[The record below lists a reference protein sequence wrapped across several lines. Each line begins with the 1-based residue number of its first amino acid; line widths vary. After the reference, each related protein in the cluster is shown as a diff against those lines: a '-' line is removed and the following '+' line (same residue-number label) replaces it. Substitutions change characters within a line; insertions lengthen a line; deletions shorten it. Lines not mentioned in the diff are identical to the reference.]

1 MDIDKR
7 KLDMSGRPQPDKL
20 EHQSTSSSGWK
31 IKRRKMVIP
40 KNGQESPLKNGSNRR
55 ELRLPKAPKGEGQAL
70 NVKQPALLSEP
81 GHPSPLEEQAPPSRS
96 LFRLPVMLG
105 SGVIAA
111 AGILALFFAPGTTW
125 FDKTPPHDSPETPSA
140 AVLPDEEKTTPG
152 AESSDLLVHAV
163 ALPSLEDDGPL
174 PIYFRLSKPSDQ
186 PIDITY
192 ETQNYTAEAGVDFTP
207 GTGVVTIEPGHTTVN
222 FSVPLIDDDQ
232 VETVEMFRLI
242 LSVDKK
248 LAELTSSELT
258 ATVLDDD
265 DIDSNVG
272 Q

>member
-7 KLDMSGRPQPDKL
+7 KLDMSGRSQPGKFEQKL
-20 EHQSTSSSGWK
+20 ASSGGWK

-40 KNGQESPLKNGSNRR
+40 RNSQESPLEDGSDRR
-55 ELRLPKAPKGEGQAL
+55 KLRLPKALKGPGQAP
-70 NVKQPALLSEP
+70 NIKQPALLSQ
-81 GHPSPLEEQAPPSRS
+81 PSPPLPLEEQGSPSRP
-96 LFRLPVMLG
+96 LFRLPVVLG
-105 SGVIAA
+105 SGIIAA
-111 AGILALFFAPGTTW
+111 ASIFTLFFAHGTTW
-125 FDKTPPHDSPETPSA
+125 FDETAPLNSPEPPSA
-140 AVLPDEEKTTPG
+140 APLLDEEKTIPG
-152 AESSDLLVHAV
+152 AEKSDLLVHAV

-192 ETQNYTAEAGVDFTP
+192 ETQNYTAEAGTDFTP
-207 GTGVVTIEPGHTTVN
+207 GTGIVTIEPGHTTVN
-222 FSVPLIDDDQ
+222 FSIPLVDDDQ

-242 LSVDKK
+242 LSVDNK

-265 DIDSNVG
+265 DIDSSVG